1 MRFIRLYVF
10 GSGLLIGL
18 FISGHAMA
26 EMYKIAVVTLSAA
39 AGHAGCWVRL

>member
-10 GSGLLIGL
+10 GSGLLFGL

-26 EMYKIAVVTLSAA
+26 EMYKIAVAALSAA
-39 AGHAGCWVRL
+39 AGHAGRWARL